1 MSSSRNSTDR
11 RADTSPEPILVKDGG
26 ARTRLQPARD
36 PVTAWI
42 ELMEV
47 IEALCPRWPERTHI
61 LRGTE
66 FRL

>member
-1 MSSSRNSTDR
+1 MSSSRNSADR
-11 RADTSPEPILVKDGG
+11 RADASPEPILVRDGG
-26 ARTRLQPARD
+26 ASAHLQPAGD

-47 IEALCPRWPERTHI
+47 IEALCPRWPERTHVI
-61 LRGTE
+61 HGAE